1 MHIEG
6 KRRTMTDRR
15 GLFKISRPTIN
26 KNGDIINLK
35 KLRMRIQP
43 GEKFST
49 PLFNIYKTPAGFYA
63 LS

>member
-6 KRRTMTDRR
+6 RKENDDRQDS
-15 GLFKISRPTIN
+15 KISRPTIN
-26 KNGDIINLK
+26 KNGDTINLK
-35 KLRMRIQP
+35 KLRVRIWP

-49 PLFNIYKTPAGFYA
+49 PLFNIYKIPAGFCA